1 MEHLQLLLRFM
12 SYPESD
18 ANIISRAGGDTT
30 LPIPNHPA
38 SAGFVPNFGG
48 LSKRQ
53 NNHNSIEPNK
63 RKPSRV
69 LPIQSQPPL
78 NQPSPEYALSRTKIF
93 FGGHHKIREGFLS
106 SPSDQGMREVVK
118 NESKVKCESFDST
131 IFPSPEDGFTRFL
144 HSPMD
149 VDTINAQ
156 SQVFKSCSGSV
167 GHNRKRIIVGKSA
180 AIVLQP
186 AAETRQTTV
195 RESCKVPQN
204 EGLSKMD
211 FVQRVCITKI
221 DKACK
226 LYTCNTCKRNFKQKC
241 HLYRHQRQHSGVKR
255 FFCVHCNRGFYQRSN
270 LLAHGRTH
278 CNDSRISHQ
287 YACTFCTKRFTR
299 NSSLMK
305 HLTRHSKGLIKMK

>member
-18 ANIISRAGGDTT
+18 ANIISRAGGDAS
-30 LPIPNHPA
+30 LPIQNHPA
-38 SAGFVPNFGG
+38 LGGFVPNSRG
-48 LSKRQ
+48 LSEGQ
-53 NNHNSIEPNK
+53 NNPNSIEANK
-63 RKPSRV
+63 RRPSSV

-78 NQPSPEYALSRTKIF
+78 NQPSPKYEFSRPNVF
-93 FGGHHKIREGFLS
+93 SRGRYNIREGFLS

-118 NESKVKCESFDST
+118 NELKVKGESFDST
-131 IFPSPEDGFTRFL
+131 IFPNPEHGFTRFL

-149 VDTINAQ
+149 IDTIKAQ
-156 SQVFKSCSGSV
+156 YQVLKSLSRSV
-167 GHNRKRIIVGKSA
+167 DHKEKRVSVGKSA
-180 AIVLQP
+180 AIVLQQ
-186 AAETRQTTV
+186 AAETRQTTM

-204 EGLSKMD
+204 EGVSRMD
-211 FVQRVCITKI
+211 YVQRVCTTKI

-226 LYTCNTCKRNFKQKC
+226 LYTCKTCKRNFKQKC

-255 FFCVHCNRGFYQRSN
+255 FFCVQCNRGFFQRSN
-270 LLAHGRTH
+270 LRAHGRTH
-278 CNDSRISHQ
+278 SNNSSISHR

>member
-18 ANIISRAGGDTT
+18 ANIISQSGGDAT

-38 SAGFVPNFGG
+38 SGSFVPNFGG
-48 LSKRQ
+48 LSKGQ
-53 NNHNSIEPNK
+53 KNPDSIEAN
-63 RKPSRV
+63 RRRPSSV
-69 LPIQSQPPL
+69 LPIQYQPPL
-78 NQPSPEYALSRTKIF
+78 NQPSPDWGLSRPKIF
-93 FGGHHKIREGFLS
+93 SRGHYNIREGFLL

-118 NESKVKCESFDST
+118 NELKVKGESFDST
-131 IFPSPEDGFTRFL
+131 IFPNPEDGFTRFL

-149 VDTINAQ
+149 IDTIVAQ
-156 SQVFKSCSGSV
+156 SQVFKKCSGSA
-167 GHNRKRIIVGKSA
+167 GHKRKRISVGKSA
-180 AIVLQP
+180 AIVPQP
-186 AAETRQTTV
+186 AAETCQTTV
-195 RESCKVPQN
+195 RESCKVPQI
-204 EGLSKMD
+204 EGLSTMD
-211 FVQRVCITKI
+211 FVQRVCTTKI

-226 LYTCNTCKRNFKQKC
+226 LYTCKTCKRNFKQKC

-255 FFCVHCNRGFYQRSN
+255 FFCVQCNRGFFQRSN
-270 LLAHGRTH
+270 LRAHGRTH
-278 CNDSRISHQ
+278 SNNSSISHR